1 MLQKWRPLWRDF
13 ILKVKSYPSY
23 QSFQIFS
30 ATEELSTM
38 KRMIITD
45 ANAAAVSNRLKNITA
60 DRKFLNK
67 HDVVLALDILEKV
80 VDQRNISGEVS
91 ISTVRC
97 IDLDCYLRLL
107 P

>member
-1 MLQKWRPLWRDF
+1 MCHKEQYF
-13 ILKVKSYPSY
+13 IIL
-23 QSFQIFS
+23 FFNTFS

-45 ANAAAVSNRLKNITA
+45 ANAAAFSNRLKNITA

-80 VDQRNISGEVS
+80 VDQRNISGEVRLHIVFVAS
-91 ISTVRC
+91 IFRKIESPS
-97 IDLDCYLRLL
+97 LYLL
-107 P
+107 